1 MKSLGIV
8 DMDVAV
14 FVDLYFAVSEAKVF
28 LDMKL

>member
-8 DMDVAV
+8 DLDVAV
-14 FVDLYFAVSEAKVF
+14 FVDLYFAVSGAKVF